1 MHLSG
6 IGDGRSKGIYQ
17 RPSGRIDLPDQK
29 DLQENLPTFM
39 LNVVVVCYPVRIVIK
54 KIDFGCLT
62 ALLSFGI
69 VTVVP

>member
-6 IGDGRSKGIYQ
+6 IGDGRSKGVL
-17 RPSGRIDLPDQK
+17 RSSSGRIDLPDQK

-39 LNVVVVCYPVRIVIK
+39 LNVVVACYPVRIVIK

-62 ALLSFGI
+62 ALLSFEI